1 MPPPIDF
8 SAAPSALGYLYQVRY
23 SLALLL
29 QSTEANCLLSL
40 EKLDDVAFEVEGEAV
55 ELLQFKHH
63 VSHRASLTD
72 SSPDLWKTL
81 RVWMSKLR
89 DGSLDLTST
98 LLTLVTTSTA
108 PEDSAAYLLR
118 EGSGRNEVEA
128 LQKLRAAGAASTS
141 DVIKTAWQQFET
153 GGEAAQEAMLARIRV
168 VDVAPDIQRGR
179 DRLEEILR
187 FCTRPNFVSQLCD
200 RLEGWWFR
208 KAISHLRNPAQI
220 PGISLGEAWAEINDL
235 AEQFRKDNLPMDFP
249 VELDLEET
257 DISPD
262 ERLFVEQLRVVM
274 VSHERIKMAISDYW
288 RAFQQRSRWVRDD
301 LILDEDLYQ
310 YEDRLTREW
319 QEQFI
324 IMKENLREDADHAFQ
339 GRTLYN
345 RVVIEGDHIP
355 IRPAFPNPYVMRG
368 SFHML
373 ANALKVG
380 WHPQFRERFT
390 RALDRAA
397 EAAS

>member
-29 QSTEANCLLSL
+29 EATEANCIVSL
-40 EKLDDVAFEVEGEAV
+40 EKLDDVAFELEGEAV

-81 RVWMSKLR
+81 RVWMSKLSE
-89 DGSLDLTST
+89 GSLDLSST

-118 EGSGRNEVEA
+118 EGRGRNEVEA
-128 LQKLRAAGAASTS
+128 LRKLRTAGAASTS
-141 DVIKTAWQQFET
+141 EVVKTAWQEFEA
-153 GGEAAQEAMLARIRV
+153 GGVPAQEALLTRIRV
-168 VDVAPDIQRGR
+168 VDAAPDIQNAR

-187 FCTRPNFVSQLCD
+187 FSTRPNFISALCD

-208 KAISHLRNPAQI
+208 RAISHLRNPAQI
-220 PGISLGEAWAEINDL
+220 PGISLGEARAQINDL
-235 AEQFRKDNLPMDFP
+235 AEQFKMDNLPVDFP
-249 VELDLEET
+249 VELDLDET

-274 VSHERIKMAISDYW
+274 VSHERIKNAISDYW

-301 LILDEDLYQ
+301 LILDDDLDQ
-310 YEDRLTREW
+310 YEDRLIREW
-319 QEQFI
+319 EELFL
-324 IMKENLREDADHAFQ
+324 IMKENLLDDTDHAVE
-339 GRTLYN
+339 GRNLYN
-345 RVVIEGDHIP
+345 RVMFEGEHIP
-355 IRPAFPNPYVMRG
+355 IRPSFPHPYVMRG
-368 SFHML
+368 SFHWL
-373 ANALKVG
+373 ANGLKVG

-390 RALDRAA
+390 RALDKAA